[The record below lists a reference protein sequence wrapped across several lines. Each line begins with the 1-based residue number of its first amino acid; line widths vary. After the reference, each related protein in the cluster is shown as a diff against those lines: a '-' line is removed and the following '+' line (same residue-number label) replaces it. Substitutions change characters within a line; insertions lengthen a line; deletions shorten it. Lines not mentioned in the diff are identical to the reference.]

1 MLESLRL
8 LRQKYE
14 VYLEENKS
22 KIKQDENQKQIP
34 LIEEDIGTINERIE
48 LVSKTVSL
56 LNDKFLLLLEKA
68 EKAKSQCNET

>member
-22 KIKQDENQKQIP
+22 KIKQDENQKQIA
-34 LIEEDIGTINERIE
+34 LIEEDIGMINERIE

-56 LNDKFLLLLEKA
+56 LNDKFLLLLEKP